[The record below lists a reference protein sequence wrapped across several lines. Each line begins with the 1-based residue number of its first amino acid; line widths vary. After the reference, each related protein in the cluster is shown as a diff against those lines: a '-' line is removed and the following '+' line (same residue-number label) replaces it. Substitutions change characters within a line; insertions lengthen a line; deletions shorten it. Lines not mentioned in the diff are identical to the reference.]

1 MTVGIYIDPAQRS
14 LLQDQLFTRNTGR
27 NQSSLIGCL
36 RYMKEVFEP
45 QGVPVHSAN
54 LMPPPNGVDRHL
66 YISIGNYKNHERIAV
81 AAGRDHE
88 RLPGHRG
95 TGCRTT
101 DL

>member
-45 QGVPVHSAN
+45 QGVPVHSAD

-66 YISIGNYKNHERIAV
+66 YISIGNYKITNGSPR
-81 AAGRDHE
+81 GR
-88 RLPGHRG
+88 
-95 TGCRTT
+95 TWS
-101 DL
+101 